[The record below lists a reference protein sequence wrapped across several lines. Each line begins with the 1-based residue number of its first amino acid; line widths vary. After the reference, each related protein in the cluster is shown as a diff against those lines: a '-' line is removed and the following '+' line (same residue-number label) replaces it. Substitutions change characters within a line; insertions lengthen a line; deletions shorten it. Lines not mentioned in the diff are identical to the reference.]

1 MVQLIEHSGVIN
13 KIEDHLIEVLIIRQS
28 ACGECQAK
36 GTCMAVDKQEKLI
49 EVENVDGDFKVGETV
64 VLCGHQSIGLQAV
77 LLAFILPFVLILTA
91 LLVLQLFALNESV
104 SGGIAVSVLIPY
116 YVVLSFFNEKLKS
129 KFRFEIRREAE
140 I

>member
-1 MVQLIEHSGVIN
+1 MAQLIEHRGVIN
-13 KIEDHLIEVLIIRQS
+13 KIEDHLIEVLIVQQS

-36 GTCMAVDKQEKLI
+36 GTCMAADKQEKLI
-49 EVENVDGDFKVGETV
+49 EVEKVDGDFKVGETV